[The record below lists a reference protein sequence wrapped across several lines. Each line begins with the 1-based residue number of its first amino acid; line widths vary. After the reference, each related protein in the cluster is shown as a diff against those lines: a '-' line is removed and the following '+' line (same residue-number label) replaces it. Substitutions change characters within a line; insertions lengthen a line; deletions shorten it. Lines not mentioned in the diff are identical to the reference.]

1 MRKQIETQALG
12 RDAEAPHRA
21 LYILALPCLSALA
34 GRVAQRF
41 QQDAAVLRTALHAQY
56 QVEGGYVLLS
66 STTVARRET
75 DDMGAP

>member
-1 MRKQIETQALG
+1 MPWEEMLKRLIALFTFF
-12 RDAEAPHRA
+12 
-21 LYILALPCLSALA
+21 ALPCLSALD
-34 GRVAQRF
+34 GRVAQKF

-75 DDMGAP
+75 DDMEAL